1 MSYTNATVIIAAAGQ
16 SAAQVDFPGSF
27 NSGFYEATEGA
38 DPTVATNYV
47 CAGLWTDEDLS
58 KVVNDVTWPRKV
70 YFGDVQATLDSL
82 NLKPVEVPVEQTV
95 DNESVV

>member
-1 MSYTNATVIIAAAGQ
+1 MSYTNATVIIAAADQ
-16 SAAQVDFPGSF
+16 AAAQVDFPGSF

-38 DPTVATNYV
+38 DPTAATNYV

-70 YFGDVQATLDSL
+70 YFGDVQTVLTTL
-82 NLKPVEVPVEQTV
+82 NLLPITIPVE
-95 DNESVV
+95 

>member
-1 MSYTNATVIIAAAGQ
+1 MSYTNATVIIAAADQ

-27 NSGFYEATEGA
+27 TSGFYEAVEGA

-47 CAGLWTDEDLS
+47 CSGLWTDEDLS

-70 YFGDVQATLDSL
+70 YFGDVQTVLTTL
-82 NLKPVEVPVEQTV
+82 NLLPIAAPVE
-95 DNESVV
+95 

>member
-1 MSYTNATVIIAAAGQ
+1 MSYTNATVIIAAADQ

-27 NSGFYEATEGA
+27 NSGFYDATEGA

-58 KVVNDVTWPRKV
+58 KVVNDVTWPCKV
-70 YFGDVQATLDSL
+70 YFGDVQAVLTTL
-82 NLKPVEVPVEQTV
+82 NLLPITIPVE
-95 DNESVV
+95 

>member
-1 MSYTNATVIIAAAGQ
+1 MSYTNATVIIAAADQ
-16 SAAQVDFPGSF
+16 AAAQLDFPGSF
-27 NSGFYEATEGA
+27 NSGFYEAAEGA

-70 YFGDVQATLDSL
+70 YFGDVQTVLTTL
-82 NLKPVEVPVEQTV
+82 NLLPIAAPME
-95 DNESVV
+95 

>member
-1 MSYTNATVIIAAAGQ
+1 MSYTNATVIIAAADQ
-16 SAAQVDFPGSF
+16 ADAQVDFPGSF

-70 YFGDVQATLDSL
+70 YFGDAQQVLAQM
-82 NLKPVEVPVEQTV
+82 NLKPVEQLST
-95 DNESVV
+95 